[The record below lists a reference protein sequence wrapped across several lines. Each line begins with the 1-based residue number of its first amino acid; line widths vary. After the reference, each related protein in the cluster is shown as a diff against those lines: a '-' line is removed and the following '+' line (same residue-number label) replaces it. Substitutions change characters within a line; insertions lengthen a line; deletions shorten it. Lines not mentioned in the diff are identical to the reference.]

1 MWYFLAA
8 QYYTPSMFSW
18 GKKNSVELG
27 IELYISKNSMLVE
40 NWIV

>member
-18 GKKNSVELG
+18 GKQNSVELG